1 MINRYV
7 WCMLWAREGMG
18 VFGLSTRET
27 LVRAIENACRNEI
40 CVYKNC
46 VKDGLAHY
54 SEWSDE
60 EISRHALLARRE
72 YVNAVFDA
80 IMASFRISSPIIDAR
95 IKLVICDPH
104 VTGVPDEIDTDYL
117 ADNGFSA
124 GITYAIFY
132 FAVTNKKIKPSKD
145 FKIISALN
153 HYQAKLMNDVLNEL
167 DKN

>member
-1 MINRYV
+1 M
-7 WCMLWAREGMG
+7 
-18 VFGLSTRET
+18 FGLSTRET

-54 SEWSDE
+54 SEWSEE

-72 YVNAVFDA
+72 YANAVFDA
-80 IMASFRISSPIIDAR
+80 MLESFRVSSPIIDAR
-95 IKLVICDPH
+95 IKLVIWNPR

-124 GITYAIFY
+124 GVTYAICY
-132 FAVTNKKIKPSKD
+132 FAVTNKKINPSKD

-153 HYQAKLMNDVLNEL
+153 HYQTKLMNDALDEL